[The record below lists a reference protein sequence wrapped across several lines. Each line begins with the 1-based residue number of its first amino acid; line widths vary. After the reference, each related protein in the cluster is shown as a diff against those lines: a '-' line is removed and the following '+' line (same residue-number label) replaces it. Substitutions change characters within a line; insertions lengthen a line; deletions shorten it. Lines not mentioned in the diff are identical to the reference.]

1 MIKDILENQDSAA
14 LSEEMKTSISEA
26 FEKAV
31 EAKLDETFEVK
42 VSERALELV
51 ESKDAEYKKYLEESE
66 AKMVEEATE
75 FKTSLINTIDA
86 YVEQFVSEMVSKSL
100 TDMKDDITVA
110 KSEAIVEAFE
120 KLGLEVKTQ
129 EVDSKIDERNSSV
142 EEIKAELNT
151 IVNENIKLKGLI
163 LAMEKDAI
171 VAEASVSLT
180 DIQKE
185 KLMKIAEAFGD
196 IKDLEDFSKKVAIVV
211 ESFEKSTEP
220 SEPAAKEEKIVESK
234 VETKTFNS
242 RFL

>member
-100 TDMKDDITVA
+100 SDMKDDITVA